1 MLKFAFGSGDTK
13 PYVMAGPTFGYL
25 LSAKQDETDIKD
37 DVKSID
43 FGLTFGGGVSL
54 PMGNNTVFVEGR
66 YTLGLSDINDDS
78 GPDADKIKT
87 KGIQIMAGITFSL
100 GGDSYTYKGR

>member
-13 PYVMAGPTFGYL
+13 PYVMAGPTVGWL
-25 LSAKQDETDIKD
+25 LSAEVDGEDIKD

-43 FGLTFGGGVSL
+43 FGIAFGGGVSL

-66 YTLGLSDINDDS
+66 YSLGLTDINDD
-78 GPDADKIKT
+78 PTDDTKFKT
-87 KGIQIMAGITFSL
+87 KGIQIMAGITFPL
-100 GGDSYTYKGR
+100 GGESYTFKGQ